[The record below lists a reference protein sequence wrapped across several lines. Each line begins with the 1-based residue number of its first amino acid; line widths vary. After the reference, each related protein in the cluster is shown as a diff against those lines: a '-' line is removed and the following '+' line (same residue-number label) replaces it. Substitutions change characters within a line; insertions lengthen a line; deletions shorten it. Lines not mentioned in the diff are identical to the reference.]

1 MYRGAIFWIREY
13 LRETLDTSL
22 GLIYPA
28 RSIQLWRLDG
38 HTKNCALCGPWDD
51 GLGTHGSVFFFRPGQ
66 LAEDLHFCII

>member
-1 MYRGAIFWIREY
+1 MCRGAIFWIREY

-38 HTKNCALCGPWDD
+38 YTKNCALCGPWDD
-51 GLGTHGSVFFFRPGQ
+51 GLGTH
-66 LAEDLHFCII
+66 